1 MGNYTLLR
9 QKNSERYVKNMTSKD
24 LKKLSR
30 LEILEILLEESKEN
44 ERLRAEIDALR
55 EKSSVRYSENKLYEL
70 TKQMNS
76 TLLNTNKLISD
87 LQKITKE
94 GLAAKSTPVYAPPP
108 KQDLSAYH
116 IPDEPAGKP
125 ISDKALYCRLMKY
138 YSQNEA
144 AVSFLP
150 ADIQNDVRARLR
162 GILNAKK

>member
-1 MGNYTLLR
+1 
-9 QKNSERYVKNMTSKD
+9 MTSKD

-44 ERLRAEIDALR
+44 ERLRAEIDAIK
-55 EKSSVRYSENKLYEL
+55 EKNSVRHSENKLYDL

-94 GLAAKSTPVYAPPP
+94 GLAAKSAATSTVPLP

-116 IPDEPAGKP
+116 IPAQTEGKP
-125 ISDKALYCRLMKY
+125 ISDKALYCRIMKY
-138 YSQNEA
+138 YSQNETA
-144 AVSFLP
+144 IAFLP